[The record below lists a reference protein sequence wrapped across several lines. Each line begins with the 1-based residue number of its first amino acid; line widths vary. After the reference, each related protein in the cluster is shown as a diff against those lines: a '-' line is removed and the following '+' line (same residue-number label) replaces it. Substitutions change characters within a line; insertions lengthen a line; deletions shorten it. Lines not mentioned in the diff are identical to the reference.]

1 MRAHILLLPA
11 PPLRTWSKLRE
22 IRIQLNPMATKS
34 HVKRQKKDS
43 QQRKPV
49 IGQKKSRNQKKPEG
63 KTRKKPPR
71 I

>member
-1 MRAHILLLPA
+1 
-11 PPLRTWSKLRE
+11 
-22 IRIQLNPMATKS
+22 MATKS

-63 KTRKKPPR
+63 KTRKKPPK